1 MQVTSP
7 LLNLNSLQKGLDF
20 YKENSS
26 SNYLTVFSA
35 YEYKQFTWMFEK
47 DNCKPISYD
56 PFERKSTQNMKSSF
70 NETGGFYIFPIKGF
84 LFFKNRFM
92 KNCLPFKVDL
102 LESLDIDD
110 NSDLEIARKIF
121 DRF

>member
-7 LLNLNSLQKGLDF
+7 LLNLNSLKKGLDF

-47 DNCKPISYD
+47 DNCIPISYD

-92 KNCLPFKVDL
+92 KNCLPLKVDL

-110 NSDLEIARKIF
+110 NSDLKIARKIF